1 MKKIEEYRKEIDV
14 SERKIINAFKYF
26 GMSALSIS
34 LFVVLLTQAY
44 HSESGI
50 LLIIDLVLTTYLLTL
65 INKWY
70 FRKLDAYKEAEK
82 NKYTLAKHVKE
93 NGKVL
98 EGEVLHIRE
107 ERYYVYS
114 DDEEVELISRELVI
128 KFEENGEQKY
138 IVKVGFPHE
147 VILINTE
154 KDDISEIY
162 KNSND
167 EIETFKENCINHY
180 QYRDKDGCI
189 AFSNVTG
196 DMVMLNY
203 ADSIEKNYEG
213 FYTCKIYSYK
223 GRYIIGDVEGYDYE
237 AEKIKKEKERKERA
251 KQQGREIIGYVLLI
265 IVMLII
271 TCNL

>member
-1 MKKIEEYRKEIDV
+1 MKKIEEYRKEIDE

-147 VILINTE
+147 VILTNTE

-162 KNSND
+162 KDSAD
-167 EIETFKENCINHY
+167 KIETFKENCINHY

-223 GRYIIGDVEGYDYE
+223 GRYIIGDV
-237 AEKIKKEKERKERA
+237 
-251 KQQGREIIGYVLLI
+251 
-265 IVMLII
+265 
-271 TCNL
+271 

>member
-1 MKKIEEYRKEIDV
+1 MKKIEEYRKEIDE

-114 DDEEVELISRELVI
+114 DDEEIELISRELVI

-147 VILINTE
+147 VILTNTE

-162 KNSND
+162 KDSAD
-167 EIETFKENCINHY
+167 KIETFKENCINHY

-251 KQQGREIIGYVLLI
+251 KQQGREIISYILLI